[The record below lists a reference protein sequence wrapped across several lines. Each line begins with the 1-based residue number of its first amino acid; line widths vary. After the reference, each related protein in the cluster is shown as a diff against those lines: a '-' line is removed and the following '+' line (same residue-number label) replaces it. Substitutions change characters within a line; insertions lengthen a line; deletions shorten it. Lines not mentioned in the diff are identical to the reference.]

1 MALNPQT
8 VTIHGRLSW
17 PVWTMEAAIERN
29 KTSKYP
35 KADDRVAPSFN
46 LFVEQDQLDKL
57 IKHVETEFLPWVEER
72 GKNGE
77 KRNALSSREIKK
89 IKDLIASK
97 DWEDQPPFIP
107 IKVVPEKSQELA
119 PEAVASISI
128 NGQAGRDLIQKAI
141 VRSEDQLVDPSSRST
156 FPAVV
161 PIEETTF
168 SMYGG
173 CVAAATLNLYSF
185 VAAGSPGF
193 SASANTVVFRE
204 DAESFSGSVAVDE
217 DDMLLDD

>member
-8 VTIHGRLSW
+8 VTIYGRLSW

-29 KTSKYP
+29 AKSKFP

-46 LFVEQDQLDKL
+46 LFVEADQLDKL

-89 IKDLIASK
+89 IKDLLASK

-107 IKVVPEKSQELA
+107 IKPVPEKSVELA

-128 NGQAGRDLIQKAI
+128 SGQAGRDLIQKAI
-141 VRSEDQLVDPSSRST
+141 VRSDDQLVDPSSRT
-156 FPAVV
+156 TLPVVV

-173 CVAAATLNLYSF
+173 CVASATLNLYSF

-193 SASANTVVFRE
+193 SASANTAVFRE

>member
-8 VTIHGRLSW
+8 VTIYGRLSW
-17 PVWTMEAAIERN
+17 PVWTMAQAIERN
-29 KTSKYP
+29 KTSQYP

-46 LFVEQDQLDKL
+46 LFVEEDQLDKL
-57 IKHVETEFLPWVEER
+57 LKHVETEFLPWVEAR
-72 GKNGE
+72 GKAGE
-77 KRNALSSREIKK
+77 KRNALSAREIKK

-107 IKVVPEKSQELA
+107 IKPVPEKSVELA
-119 PEAVASISI
+119 PEAVASISV

>member
-8 VTIHGRLSW
+8 VTIYGRLSW
-17 PVWTMEAAIERN
+17 PVWTMAQAIERN

-57 IKHVETEFLPWVEER
+57 IKHVEDEFLPWVEER

-107 IKVVPEKSQELA
+107 IKVLPEKSVELA
-119 PEAVASISI
+119 PETVASISI

-141 VRSEDQLVDPSSRST
+141 VRREDQLVDPSSRTT
-156 FPAVV
+156 FPVVV

>member
-8 VTIHGRLSW
+8 VTIYGRLSW
-17 PVWTMEAAIERN
+17 PVWTMAQAIERN

-57 IKHVETEFLPWVEER
+57 IKHVEDEFLPWVEER

-107 IKVVPEKSQELA
+107 IKVVPEKSVELA
-119 PEAVASISI
+119 PETVASISI

-141 VRSEDQLVDPSSRST
+141 VRREDQLVDPSSRTT
-156 FPAVV
+156 FPVVV

>member
-8 VTIHGRLSW
+8 VTIYGRLSW

-57 IKHVETEFLPWVEER
+57 IKHVEDEFLPWVEER

-107 IKVVPEKSQELA
+107 IKVLPEKSVELA
-119 PEAVASISI
+119 PETVASISI

-141 VRSEDQLVDPSSRST
+141 VRREDQLVDPSSRTT
-156 FPAVV
+156 FPVVV